1 MSLITTLSEAKA
13 AVDDNN
19 ANAVEILSFDDLFVI
34 VLRLMFVVVW
44 GRFEHERLRELKMPW

>member
-19 ANAVEILSFDDLFVI
+19 ANAVEIFSFKDLFVI
-34 VLRLMFVVVW
+34 VLFLMFVVVW
-44 GRFEHERLRELKMPW
+44 GRFEHRKTGVPR